1 MINKKKIL
9 LQTVFIILFAL
20 ILLIFSNKEVEAI
33 SFGECSIDNA
43 IDVENDSA
51 LQHGNNYRNFS
62 SNPYLYCLNH
72 GYEFASGKSYMRVNG
87 NGTISPQL
95 SYILLERNCS

>member
-20 ILLIFSNKEVEAI
+20 ILLMFSNKEVKAI
-33 SFGECSIDNA
+33 SFGECNIGNA
-43 IDVENDSA
+43 IDVENNPA

-95 SYILLERNCS
+95 SYIVYERNYS

>member
-20 ILLIFSNKEVEAI
+20 ILLIFSNKEVEAM

-43 IDVENDSA
+43 SS

-72 GYEFASGKSYMRVNG
+72 GYEFASGPSYMRVNG